1 MNDAPSGS
9 ALDRNR
15 LSGRAFLEAR
25 IAGRGAAPL
34 GELLGLILV
43 EVGDGFA
50 VFEATPKPEHYNPA
64 GVVHGG
70 WMASILDSALGCAIH
85 SRLGPGVGY
94 GTIELK
100 VNFVRAMTEK
110 TGLVRC
116 RGDVVHMGRRL
127 ATSEGRLVDGSGR
140 LYAHGSCTCMI
151 YE

>member
-1 MNDAPSGS
+1 MNDIPSPPRP
-9 ALDRNR
+9 DRSR
-15 LSGRAFLEAR
+15 LTGRAFLEAR
-25 IAGRGAAPL
+25 LAGRGAAPL

-43 EVGDGFA
+43 EVGDGFT
-50 VFEATPKPEHYNPA
+50 VFEGTPKPEHYNPA

-70 WMASILDSALGCAIH
+70 WMASLLDSALGCAIH
-85 SRLGPGVGY
+85 SRLGAGVGY

-100 VNFVRAMTEK
+100 VNFVRAMTAA

-127 ATSEGRLVDGSGR
+127 ATSEGRIVDMNGK